1 MADKMNHLAVVKAF
15 VVENFLYGEEGR
27 LAEDTSFLESGIVDS
42 TGIMELV
49 GFLEKQFGIVVD
61 DDDVVPE
68 NMDSLARID
77 QYLLR
82 KLSVGKAPGAK

>member
-1 MADKMNHLAVVKAF
+1 MADKMTHLAVVKAF

-27 LAEDTSFLESGIVDS
+27 LADDTSFLESGIVDS

-49 GFLEKQFGIVVD
+49 EFLEKQFGIVVE

-68 NMDSLARID
+68 NMDSLAQID

-82 KLSVGKAPGAK
+82 KLSAGKAPGAK